1 MLRYRGFY
9 HFEVIRL
16 FSSRLVKWCLAVTIA
31 AACSTAQPAAAA
43 PFDNGGIR
51 LSLADALQEGL
62 KASPALKEA
71 RTELTKKRT
80 EYQQAQH
87 AVKSQ
92 EAKDR
97 SLFAKPHSLSKDLEI
112 RLKEP
117 EAKKQLIEAE
127 QSLAAQERKVKHEI
141 ETVFL
146 SAVQASLVEAGANG
160 KLAEAERLAKEAR
173 TKLTFSEQAKQESEE
188 AEQKLEKSQSD
199 LKIAGLAAKKAR
211 LALGDKIGQN
221 FDKPVSFDFQP
232 YYGSLHQDRLWGFIS
247 AAEKSSLELFK
258 ASETRKL
265 ADSRVEITRK
275 LYISKF
281 GNGPTKAVESM
292 FKIQALDHEAFM
304 AVYEN
309 MLTQIKEEWEG
320 FIWLPLPIPK
330 SLIQGEFDGLRYF
343 DDQKYSLPVS
353 MLELNKA
360 VNQEKEARKS
370 VTASVKQSYFDA
382 KAAEEAYVQALKRR
396 DKSAGELA
404 AAERNYRFGLLAKDG
419 LEQAMTARE
428 QADNGVLSSQFG
440 YLSALSKLN
449 FDTGGALEADYRPGE
464 LPFADV
470 DDGLEAIGGAPKQA
484 KGLTGAWTMD
494 QPVPSMTGQFSLKLD
509 KAADKELKAD
519 SYAVYAPGGQQIG
532 NTVKLKEPVRH
543 LSFVFGSMSTLLV
556 KLFRDGALAAEAR
569 LEGYGASGVMK
580 VTRIED
586 DGKSSAVASSPEP
599 SSGNSGIP
607 AGTLIIGTYMIHR
620 DALTPENVVA
630 AQKTIDK
637 SGQGILY
644 KSEYA
649 GGAWIN
655 IENATDLDA
664 ISHPAARTVVSADKV
679 AGSKL
684 LLQIL
689 KPGEV
694 SAAMPAEELRSQRA
708 SIAKELKKN
717 IEEQASAQENGSLQ
731 ELSGL
736 SEQAVELTA
745 QDRLLEALLAGDSK
759 AAAAQLA
766 AIGGAA
772 SGGEASGAGGAASGG
787 EATQEEL
794 AAAAGELQ
802 DQLTTLL
809 AGGGDAQTVDGT
821 VGKLLDAKLKLSAA
835 ENGFAETAA
844 ALKEAKTMLDAAFD
858 AAQEQSETERAKL
871 YADSSAALEQQI
883 RLVAKEEQAAA
894 RAIAEELALEL
905 QEAGAASS
913 PMLDEWLQRSA
924 EELQQAEKRKYTADE
939 LRQLEDYAELIRDAS
954 AGEVTPLAVESI
966 VSSDLDYKFDV
977 PPVQIYGNTYIQ
989 IRPLLEAFGASVD
1002 WDQESAT
1009 VTVTKDETTIVCQVG
1024 GSTAFVDGEPYE
1036 LLPSAV
1042 LVLGRTMIPLRF
1054 AAEAL
1059 GLTVDWNE
1067 AAGTINVSAD

>member
-1 MLRYRGFY
+1 M
-9 HFEVIRL
+9 
-16 FSSRLVKWCLAVTIA
+16 
-31 AACSTAQPAAAA
+31 CSTSQPAAAA
-43 PFDNGGIR
+43 PFDNGGKR
-51 LSLADALQEGL
+51 LSLADAMQEGL

-112 RLKEP
+112 SLKEP

-146 SAVQASLVEAGANG
+146 SAVQASLAETGASG

-173 TKLTFSEQAKQESEE
+173 TKLTYSELAKQESEE

-199 LKIAGLAAKKAR
+199 LKVAGLAAKKAR

-232 YYGSLHQDRLWGFIS
+232 YYGSLHQDRLWGFIY

-258 ASETRKL
+258 AAETRKL
-265 ADSRVEITRK
+265 ADFRIEITRK

-292 FKIQALDHEAFM
+292 FNIQDLDHEAFM

-353 MLELNKA
+353 MLEMNKA

-382 KAAEEAYVQALKRR
+382 KAAEEAYVQALKKR
-396 DKSAGELA
+396 DKSAGEQA

-419 LEQAMTARE
+419 LEQAITARE

-464 LPFADV
+464 LPYADV

-484 KGLTGAWTMD
+484 KGLTGVWTMD
-494 QPVPSMTGQFSLKLD
+494 QPVPTMTGQFSLKLD

-519 SYAVYAPGGQQIG
+519 SYAVYAPGGLQIG

-543 LSFVFGSMSTLLV
+543 LSFVFGSMDTLLV

-569 LEGYGASGVMK
+569 LEGYGSSGVMK
-580 VTRIED
+580 VTRIEE
-586 DGKSSAVASSPEP
+586 DGKSSAGSSSPEP
-599 SSGNSGIP
+599 SSGNSEIP

-630 AQKTIDK
+630 AQKTIDT

-644 KSEYA
+644 KSEFA

-664 ISHPAARTVVSADKV
+664 ISRPSARTVVSAEKV
-679 AGSKL
+679 ADMKL

-694 SAAMPAEELRSQRA
+694 SAAMPAEELRGQKA

-736 SEQAVELTA
+736 TERAAELTA

-766 AIGGAA
+766 AIGGASGAGGAAGGGEA
-772 SGGEASGAGGAASGG
+772 SGAGGTAGEGEASGAGGAAGEGGASGAGGAASGG

-794 AAAAGELQ
+794 AASAGELQ

-809 AGGGDAQTVDGT
+809 AGGGDAQTVDVI

-844 ALKEAKTMLDAAFD
+844 ALKDAKTMLDAAFD

-894 RAIAEELALEL
+894 REIAEELAEVL

-913 PMLDEWLQRSA
+913 PLLDEWLQRSA
-924 EELQQAEKRKYTADE
+924 EELQQAEKRKYTAEE
-939 LRQLEDYAELIRDAS
+939 LRQLEEYAELIREAS

-966 VSSDLDYKFDV
+966 VSSDLDFKFDV

-1009 VTVTKDETTIVCQVG
+1009 VTVTKDDTTIVCQVG
-1024 GSTAFVDGEPYE
+1024 GSIAFVDGEPYE

-1042 LVLGRTMIPLRF
+1042 LVLGRAMIPLRF
-1054 AAEAL
+1054 AVEAL

-1067 AAGTINVSAD
+1067 AAGTIKVSAN